1 MDFPKCG
8 HGTNRGDKV
17 SNWNRANYRQAIE
30 LLKDD
35 KLVWSPDF
43 DAIRKA
49 LADVFDEHL
58 IESNFSFAT
67 LNYLAEKLLEE
78 ENDLTV

>member
-1 MDFPKCG
+1 MRFQTLQDE
-8 HGTNRGDKV
+8 KV
-17 SNWNRANYRQAIE
+17 INWHRTNYRQAID

-35 KLVWSPDF
+35 KLVWSGDMEQ
-43 DAIRKA
+43 IRKL

-58 IESNFSFAT
+58 IESNFSFST

-78 ENDLTV
+78 ENDLGI

>member
-1 MDFPKCG
+1 MS
-8 HGTNRGDKV
+8 V
-17 SNWNRANYRQAIE
+17 ENWHRINYRQAID

-35 KLVWSPDF
+35 KLVWSGDMEQ
-43 DAIRKA
+43 IRKL

-58 IESNFSFAT
+58 IEDNFSFST

>member
-1 MDFPKCG
+1 M
-8 HGTNRGDKV
+8 
-17 SNWNRANYRQAIE
+17 SNWNRTNYRQVIE

-35 KLVWSPDF
+35 KLVWSGDF
-43 DAIRKA
+43 DNIRKA

-58 IESNFSFAT
+58 IESNFSFGT
-67 LNYLAEKLLEE
+67 LNYLAEKLLED

>member
-1 MDFPKCG
+1 M
-8 HGTNRGDKV
+8 
-17 SNWNRANYRQAIE
+17 SNWNRTNYRQVID

-35 KLVWSPDF
+35 KLVWSGDMEQ
-43 DAIRKA
+43 IRKL

-58 IESNFSFAT
+58 IDGNFSFGT

-78 ENDLTV
+78 ENDISI

>member
-1 MDFPKCG
+1 
-8 HGTNRGDKV
+8 V
-17 SNWNRANYRQAIE
+17 SNWNRTNYRQVIE

-43 DAIRKA
+43 DAIRVL

-58 IESNFSFAT
+58 IDGNFSFGT
-67 LNYLAEKLLEE
+67 LNYLAEKLLED

>member
-1 MDFPKCG
+1 M
-8 HGTNRGDKV
+8 
-17 SNWNRANYRQAIE
+17 SNWHRTNYRQAIE
-30 LLKDD
+30 LLKDE
-35 KLVWSPDF
+35 KLIWSPDF
-43 DAIRKA
+43 DNIRKA

-58 IESNFSFAT
+58 IDDDFSSST

>member
-1 MDFPKCG
+1 M
-8 HGTNRGDKV
+8 

>member
-1 MDFPKCG
+1 
-8 HGTNRGDKV
+8 V
-17 SNWNRANYRQAIE
+17 SNWNRANYRQAID

-35 KLVWSPDF
+35 KLVWSGDF
-43 DAIRKA
+43 DNIRKA

-58 IESNFSFAT
+58 IERDFSFAT

>member
-1 MDFPKCG
+1 M
-8 HGTNRGDKV
+8 N
-17 SNWNRANYRQAIE
+17 NWNRTNYRQVID

-43 DAIRKA
+43 DAIRVL

-58 IESNFSFAT
+58 IDGNFSFGT

>member
-1 MDFPKCG
+1 
-8 HGTNRGDKV
+8 V
-17 SNWNRANYRQAIE
+17 SVQNWHRTNYRQVID

-35 KLVWSPDF
+35 KLVWSSDF
-43 DAIRKA
+43 DSIRVL

-58 IESNFSFAT
+58 IESNFSFST

-78 ENDLTV
+78 ENDLTI

>member
-1 MDFPKCG
+1 MSG
-8 HGTNRGDKV
+8 
-17 SNWNRANYRQAIE
+17 WQRANYQMVID
-30 LLKDD
+30 LLKDEN
-35 KLVWSPDF
+35 LVWSPDF
-43 DAIRKA
+43 DMIRKH

-58 IESNFSFAT
+58 IESNFSFCT

>member
-1 MDFPKCG
+1 MRFQTLKE
-8 HGTNRGDKV
+8 DKV
-17 SNWNRANYRQAIE
+17 LSWHRANYAQAIA

-35 KLVWSPDF
+35 QLVWSSDM
-43 DAIRKA
+43 DSIRKL

-78 ENDLTV
+78 ENDLTVR

>member
-1 MDFPKCG
+1 MS
-8 HGTNRGDKV
+8 V
-17 SNWNRANYRQAIE
+17 QNWHRTNYRQAID

-35 KLVWSPDF
+35 KLVWSGDMEQ
-43 DAIRKA
+43 IRKL

-58 IESNFSFAT
+58 IEGNFSFST

>member
-1 MDFPKCG
+1 VTAW
-8 HGTNRGDKV
+8 HRT
-17 SNWNRANYRQAIE
+17 NYRQAIE

-35 KLVWSPDF
+35 KLIWSPDF
-43 DAIRKA
+43 DSVRLL

-58 IESNFSFAT
+58 IESNFSFST

-78 ENDLTV
+78 ENDLTI

>member
-1 MDFPKCG
+1 MA
-8 HGTNRGDKV
+8 V
-17 SNWNRANYRQAIE
+17 WNRSNYQQAIA

-35 KLVWSPDF
+35 KLIWSPDM
-43 DAIRKA
+43 DGIRKL

-78 ENDLTV
+78 ENNLEAY

>member
-1 MDFPKCG
+1 MS
-8 HGTNRGDKV
+8 NR
-17 SNWNRANYRQAIE
+17 NRVDYRQVID
-30 LLKDD
+30 LLRDE

-43 DAIRKA
+43 DSIRKL

-58 IESNFSFAT
+58 IEDNFSFST

>member
-1 MDFPKCG
+1 M
-8 HGTNRGDKV
+8 
-17 SNWNRANYRQAIE
+17 SNWQRANYRQVID

-35 KLVWSPDF
+35 KLVWSGDF
-43 DAIRKA
+43 DNIRKA

>member
-1 MDFPKCG
+1 
-8 HGTNRGDKV
+8 V
-17 SNWNRANYRQAIE
+17 SIENWHKANYRQAIE

-35 KLVWSPDF
+35 KLVWSGDM
-43 DAIRKA
+43 DQIRKL

-58 IESNFSFAT
+58 IEDNFSFAT

>member
-1 MDFPKCG
+1 M
-8 HGTNRGDKV
+8 
-17 SNWNRANYRQAIE
+17 SNWNRTNYRQVIE

-43 DAIRKA
+43 DAIRVL

-58 IESNFSFAT
+58 IESNFSFST
-67 LNYLAEKLLEE
+67 LNYLAEKLLED
-78 ENDLTV
+78 ENNLEVR

>member
-1 MDFPKCG
+1 M
-8 HGTNRGDKV
+8 

-35 KLVWSPDF
+35 KLIWSGDF
-43 DAIRKA
+43 DNIRKA

-58 IESNFSFAT
+58 IDSDFSSST

>member
-1 MDFPKCG
+1 MS
-8 HGTNRGDKV
+8 V
-17 SNWNRANYRQAIE
+17 QNWHRTNYRQAID

-35 KLVWSPDF
+35 KLVWSGDMEQ
-43 DAIRKA
+43 IRKL
-49 LADVFDEHL
+49 LANVFDEHL
-58 IESNFSFAT
+58 IESNFSFST

>member
-1 MDFPKCG
+1 M
-8 HGTNRGDKV
+8 
-17 SNWNRANYRQAIE
+17 SNWNRANYAQAIA

-35 KLVWSPDF
+35 KLVWSSDF
-43 DAIRKA
+43 DSIRVL

-58 IESNFSFAT
+58 IESNFSFST

-78 ENDLTV
+78 ENNLEAH

>member
-1 MDFPKCG
+1 
-8 HGTNRGDKV
+8 V
-17 SNWNRANYRQAIE
+17 SNWNRANYRQVID

-35 KLVWSPDF
+35 KLVWSGDF
-43 DAIRKA
+43 DNIRKA